1 MASKAIRDGRRPI
14 TYGQIRTIHT
24 LKTRLGMD
32 EESYRG
38 LLREFGGVE
47 SSKELSWFQAD
58 ELIDE
63 IKRKA
68 GQEPQA
74 NHKGKRHKGL
84 EGRADMANPAQL
96 RKIEAVW
103 AEVSRVKDPEERTKA
118 LRSFIGKIAR
128 VSDLRFLD
136 RRGVAK
142 VIAALTAMQKR
153 RGTAQQTTER
163 RGEHEDHQENV

>member
-1 MASKAIRDGRRPI
+1 MASKAVRDGRQPI
-14 TYGQIRTIHT
+14 TRGQISAIHT

-32 EESYRG
+32 EESYRA
-38 LLREFGGVE
+38 LLQEFGGVE

-63 IKRKA
+63 MKRKA
-68 GQEPQA
+68 GQKPQV
-74 NHKGKRHKGL
+74 NHKGKRHRSL
-84 EGRADMANPAQL
+84 EGRAGMATPAQL

-103 AEVSRVKDPEERTKA
+103 AEVSRVEDPEERAKA
-118 LRSFIGKIAR
+118 LRSFVGKIAQ

-153 RGTAQQTTER
+153 RGLA
-163 RGEHEDHQENV
+163 

>member
-1 MASKAIRDGRRPI
+1 MASKAVRDGRQPI
-14 TYGQIRTIHT
+14 TRGQISAIHT

-32 EESYRG
+32 EESYRA
-38 LLREFGGVE
+38 LLQEFGGVE

-63 IKRKA
+63 MKRKA
-68 GQEPQA
+68 GQEPQV
-74 NHKGKRHKGL
+74 NHKGKRHRGL
-84 EGRADMANPAQL
+84 EGRAGMATPAQL

-103 AEVSRVKDPEERTKA
+103 AEVSRVEDSEERAKA
-118 LRSFIGKIAR
+118 LRSFVGKIAR

-153 RGTAQQTTER
+153 RGLAQKTSER